1 MAPDAGTAAAPTAE
15 PMAVY
20 RALRQRGLLQPDPA
34 QQLAI
39 ERLQSLYRALLHY
52 RPETGLRGWLAR
64 FGLAENGGSHPP
76 VGLYLCGP
84 VGRGQSK
91 VVELV
96 FPFGAG

>member
-1 MAPDAGTAAAPTAE
+1 MAPDAGTAAAPNPE

-52 RPETGLRGWLAR
+52 RPELAC
-64 FGLAENGGSHPP
+64 AAGSPASALP
-76 VGLYLCGP
+76 RTAAVTRRSGFISAVRWVAANRC
-84 VGRGQSK
+84 
-91 VVELV
+91 
-96 FPFGAG
+96 